1 MDNDT
6 SAGKYVC
13 APPGIDN
20 DNNFYDEEEN
30 DTLWRHP
37 ILAVLTESQVF
48 CQNTQVVKS
57 LIEIQTKFEYTPEF
71 LTEMLLEFFRKDSEV
86 IFLTME
92 VLNQFR
98 ASNDPETAEEENVP
112 ENVPKMYPKYQ

>member
-1 MDNDT
+1 MFDFTSFFFWPRLFRIIWHAVPNLFYFPPIAGPPVIVDARPSSYFVENENNATVDNDT

-48 CQNTQVVKS
+48 CHK
-57 LIEIQTKFEYTPEF
+57 
-71 LTEMLLEFFRKDSEV
+71 
-86 IFLTME
+86 
-92 VLNQFR
+92 
-98 ASNDPETAEEENVP
+98 
-112 ENVPKMYPKYQ
+112 